1 MKNSAAEI
9 LSQIDELKKKYD
21 EMNNDIAVL
30 EREVTQA
37 QNELQAQENV
47 FNNSVQSVINTLNTD
62 KAKVTNLDI

>member
-1 MKNSAAEI
+1 
-9 LSQIDELKKKYD
+9 
-21 EMNNDIAVL
+21 MNNDIAVL

-47 FNNSVQSVINTLNTD
+47 FTNSVQSVINTLNTD

>member
-47 FNNSVQSVINTLNTD
+47 FTNSVQSVINTLNTD